1 MSATISIST
10 AIELQFDKLY
20 TELAFE
26 NIQVT
31 RTLRLLLKDLE
42 VNCINEA
49 VSEYTTEAELLY
61 DHGVDVGYENGY
73 DHGKEEGRT
82 EGYDDGY
89 EEGKYDGHTEGY
101 DEGQIFG
108 EEEGYELGYSEKCQ
122 DKYEEGF
129 IAGYD
134 QALTD
139 MQKED

>member
-20 TELAFE
+20 TEIKFE
-26 NIQVT
+26 NIQLT
-31 RTLRLLLKDLE
+31 RSLRLILE
-42 VNCINEA
+42 KAEVGCIAAASSN
-49 VSEYTTEAELLY
+49 YTTEAEMQY
-61 DHGVDVGYENGY
+61 QDGFQ
-73 DHGKEEGRT
+73 
-82 EGYDDGY
+82 DGY
-89 EEGKYDGHTEGY
+89 VDGDFDGREEAY

-139 MQKED
+139 MNKED

>member
-20 TELAFE
+20 TELTFE

-31 RTLRLLLKDLE
+31 RTLRLLLEDLE
-42 VNCINEA
+42 VNCITEA
-49 VSEYTTEAELLY
+49 TSDYTTEAELQY
-61 DHGVDVGYENGY
+61 QNGFEAGYVDGDFDGR
-73 DHGKEEGRT
+73 EES
-82 EGYDDGY
+82 YC
-89 EEGKYDGHTEGY
+89 
-101 DEGQIFG
+101 EGQIFG
-108 EEEGYELGYSEKCQ
+108 EEEGYDIGYSEKCQ